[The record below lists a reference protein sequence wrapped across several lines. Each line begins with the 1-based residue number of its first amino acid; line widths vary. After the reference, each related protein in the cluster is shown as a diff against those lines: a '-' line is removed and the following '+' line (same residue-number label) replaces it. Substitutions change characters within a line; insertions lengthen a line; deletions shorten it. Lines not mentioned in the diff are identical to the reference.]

1 MVSVGTIW
9 NLIGVAI
16 FLLGFYFLLTKFS
29 VPFFGGVFD
38 LGTVMFF
45 DGLVMLGLG
54 LILLGE
60 KVE

>member
-9 NLIGVAI
+9 DLIGVVI
-16 FLLGFYFLLTKFS
+16 FLAGFYFLLTKFT

-38 LGTVMFF
+38 LGTVLFF

-60 KVE
+60 RVQ